1 LVVYAYF
8 LFFLVFEKIAR
19 RQAGVY
25 MNRFFE
31 YLRDRPIGLKLF
43 YTYSLIV
50 LVAVLMVGI
59 SVYYIAGKTIKQN
72 IEIKLS
78 NATDSILNMVETT
91 AQVSIKNYL
100 RAVAEKNLEI
110 ASFHYSRMQEGLI
123 SEQTAKDRLKQ
134 IFLGQTIGDTGYI
147 YCIDSSGI
155 AVMHP
160 DPQVEDV
167 DFSHFAFI
175 QSQMKR
181 KEGYLEYEW
190 KNPGE
195 ETPRPKALYMTYFE
209 PWDWVIS
216 VSSYRSEFTRLINI
230 TDFKDNILAQTFGET
245 GYSYILESNGD
256 IVVHPHLSGNLWDAV
271 DADGYHLVRHQCRT
285 KNGKLFYSWRNPG
298 EERFREKLVIY
309 NYIPEYD
316 WIVSSTG
323 YLEEFYSPL
332 KSVRNIVVGS
342 VLLILTIMLPVT
354 FTFARSIT
362 RPLYQLEKN
371 FSQGAA
377 GNFTGRMQS
386 RTKDEIGKLALY
398 FNQFMDRLEYY
409 GTKIRAEIEER
420 RKTEELFSKAF
431 HSSPSGIFIA
441 SLNNNRF
448 IDANQSFLKFT
459 GCNYEDVI
467 GKSIS
472 EFSLFVQFKN
482 FAQIADIL
490 EREGRIRNMDVEFVN
505 SGNKERLGTVNAEL
519 INIWGQ
525 RCMLCSLEDLTE
537 TRRLEREILEIS
549 ERERLQLGQYLHDD
563 LCPHLLG
570 IEVLQKVLRQK
581 LVAQGYTDI
590 APVDKVRELVQEAVS
605 KSGRISRG
613 LCPTHIA
620 DQALELTLKELCRDI
635 EQIYSVSCKLEHEG
649 PSIMPGTIVATH
661 IFYIAREAAYN
672 AVRHGKAQNILIS
685 ISSTDEKALLQVCDD
700 GRGLPDKHGKRGM
713 GIRIMH
719 YRASRIGG
727 VLDIQKDQTKG
738 TRVVLSFNPHMMI
751 KEQNN
756 AFPIP

>member
-1 LVVYAYF
+1 
-8 LFFLVFEKIAR
+8 
-19 RQAGVY
+19 
-25 MNRFFE
+25 MNRFFK
-31 YLRDRPIGLKLF
+31 YFRDRPIGLKLF

-50 LVAVLMVGI
+50 LVAVFMVGI
-59 SVYYIAGKTIKQN
+59 SAYYIAGKTIKQN
-72 IEIKLS
+72 IESKLS

-91 AQVSIKNYL
+91 AQASIKNYL

-110 ASFHYSRMQEGLI
+110 ASFYHSRVKQGQI
-123 SEQTAKDRLKQ
+123 SEQEAKDRLKQ
-134 IFLGQTIGDTGYI
+134 IFLGQTIGNTGYI
-147 YCIDSSGI
+147 YCLDSNGI

-160 DPQVEDV
+160 DPLVEDV

-181 KEGYLEYEW
+181 KQGYLEYEW

-195 ETPRPKALYMTYFE
+195 ENPRPKAMYMTYFE

-216 VSSYRSEFTRLINI
+216 VSSYRSEFARLINI
-230 TDFKDNILAQTFGET
+230 SDFKDNILAQTFGKT

-298 EERFREKLVIY
+298 EEIFREKLVIY

-323 YLEEFYSPL
+323 YLEEFYAPL
-332 KSVRNIVVGS
+332 NSVRNIVVGS
-342 VLLILTIMLPVT
+342 VLLIFTIMLPVT

-377 GNFTGRMQS
+377 GNFTGRMES

-398 FNQFMDRLEYY
+398 FNQFMDRLESYS
-409 GTKIRAEIEER
+409 TKIRAEIEER

-441 SLNNNRF
+441 NLNNNRF

-459 GCNYEDVI
+459 GCHYQDVI

-482 FAQIADIL
+482 FEQITNML
-490 EREGRIRNMDVEFVN
+490 EREGRIRDMDVEFVN
-505 SGNKERLGTVNAEL
+505 SENKQRLGTVNAEL

-537 TRRLEREILEIS
+537 TKRLEREIIEIS
-549 ERERLQLGQYLHDD
+549 ESERLQLGQYLHDD
-563 LCPHLLG
+563 LRPHLMG

-581 LVAQGYTDI
+581 LVAKGYTDI
-590 APVDKVRELVQEAVS
+590 APVDKLRELVREAVS

-620 DQALELTLKELCRDI
+620 DQALELTLEELCRDI
-635 EQIYSVSCKLEHEG
+635 EQIYNVSCNLKHEG
-649 PSIMPGTIVATH
+649 PSIQTGTIAATH

-672 AVRHGKAQNILIS
+672 AVRHGKAQNIWIS
-685 ISSTDEKALLQVCDD
+685 ISGTEEKVLLQVHDD
-700 GRGLPDKHGKRGM
+700 GNGLPDKIDNQGM

-719 YRASRIGG
+719 YRARRIGG
-727 VLDIQKDQTKG
+727 VLDIRKDQDKG
-738 TRVVLSFNPHMMI
+738 TCVILGFNPHMMI
-751 KEQNN
+751 KEQKN
-756 AFPIP
+756 AFSVL